1 MAVSRWER
9 GAQEPPAGSYIELGN
24 LSGDPACWYFW
35 GRAGLRKEDL
45 LKVLPRIR
53 KGLPHTNIVGL
64 EFAAAGSGARKLDV
78 PELVAIPLLKVV
90 AASHGEKG
98 DSAAI
103 LRDAPAEGM
112 IAAPKEWCP
121 NPSSTTCLRVKG
133 NSMMPLIH
141 DGYILAVDSSQTD
154 RAQLD
159 GKIVIAWHKDM
170 GLTVSRL
177 ERYGQTEVLQPE
189 NREYQS
195 IVLQTTGWKILARV
209 LWWVGKAP

>member
-1 MAVSRWER
+1 MRKPRARFALSAPPEWASAISALRRRLHLTQTAFGHRLRASAMAVSRWER

-112 IAAPKEWCP
+112 IAAPKEWC
-121 NPSSTTCLRVKG
+121 
-133 NSMMPLIH
+133 
-141 DGYILAVDSSQTD
+141 
-154 RAQLD
+154 
-159 GKIVIAWHKDM
+159 
-170 GLTVSRL
+170 
-177 ERYGQTEVLQPE
+177 
-189 NREYQS
+189 
-195 IVLQTTGWKILARV
+195 
-209 LWWVGKAP
+209 